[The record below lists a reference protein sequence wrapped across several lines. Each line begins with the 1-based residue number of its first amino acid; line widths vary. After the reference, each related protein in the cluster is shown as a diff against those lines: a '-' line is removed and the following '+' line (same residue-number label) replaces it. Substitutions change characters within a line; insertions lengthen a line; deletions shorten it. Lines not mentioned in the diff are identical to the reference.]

1 MRTYRRWKEMD
12 TCRMYIRYRYADV
25 STVTCKTPFPLFV
38 FFFFTVRDSYMLNVD
53 FEGVS
58 VRELA
63 DPSLHN
69 WVHHVQ
75 YVLPQ
80 VGTAADCSA
89 NYRQWHSH
97 KAAISNA
104 F

>member
-1 MRTYRRWKEMD
+1 
-12 TCRMYIRYRYADV
+12 
-25 STVTCKTPFPLFV
+25 
-38 FFFFTVRDSYMLNVD
+38 MLNVD

-80 VGTAADCSA
+80 VGTTADCST

>member
-1 MRTYRRWKEMD
+1 
-12 TCRMYIRYRYADV
+12 
-25 STVTCKTPFPLFV
+25 
-38 FFFFTVRDSYMLNVD
+38 MLNVD

-80 VGTAADCSA
+80 VGTAADCSTD
-89 NYRQWHSH
+89 YRQWHSH

>member
-1 MRTYRRWKEMD
+1 
-12 TCRMYIRYRYADV
+12 MYIRYRYADV
-25 STVTCKTPFPLFV
+25 STVTCKTSFPLFV
-38 FFFFTVRDSYMLNVD
+38 FFSFTVRDSYMLNVD

-80 VGTAADCSA
+80 VGTTADCST

>member
-25 STVTCKTPFPLFV
+25 STVICKTPFPLFV